1 MLDSLCL
8 TDLVHRETT
17 ITDNRWFVPGDVCSI
32 HADRI
37 AFFGFRLKNYGIR
50 QKYRNAIST
59 VGSDFR
65 LDKRRGEQHGGR

>member
-37 AFFGFRLKNYGIR
+37 AFFGFRLKTMAYA
-50 QKYRNAIST
+50 RNIETQLVRLAQIS
-59 VGSDFR
+59 D
-65 LDKRRGEQHGGR
+65 